1 MHVFRFLLVSAF
13 CLAATLVQAAGFRLI
28 TVPAEAGSPTLRAA
42 VWSPCAE
49 PVGEVKLRSMTL
61 AATENRLIS
70 GERLP
75 LIVISHGYG
84 GSFTGHYDTAEALAD
99 VGSSLSPSTIRRT
112 RGPI

>member
-1 MHVFRFLLVSAF
+1 MRIFKLILILAF
-13 CLAATLVQAAGFRLI
+13 CLTGTMVHAAGFRLI
-28 TVPAEAGSPTLRAA
+28 TAPAEADSPALQAA